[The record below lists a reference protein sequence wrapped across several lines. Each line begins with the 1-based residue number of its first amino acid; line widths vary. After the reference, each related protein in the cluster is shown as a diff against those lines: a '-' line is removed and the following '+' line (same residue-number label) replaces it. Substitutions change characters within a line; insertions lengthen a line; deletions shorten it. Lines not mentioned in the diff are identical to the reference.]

1 MVSALLAS
9 FFFGF
14 NAFVAA
20 SCLASN
26 TTYTNPILP
35 GFHPDPSCIFVKEWD
50 DTFFCASSSFEAFP
64 GIPIHASKDL
74 QNWKLI
80 GNVLNRPE
88 QLPDLAFTNR
98 STSGIWAPA
107 IRYHDDTFW
116 LVTTLV
122 FDNKTQNDSSRWD
135 NIIFKTQDP
144 YDQSSWSIPV
154 HFPFQ
159 GYDTSPSWDDDGK
172 TYMTGSHAYR
182 VSFGIW
188 QKTIDLETGKLG
200 PEPWIDLWN
209 GTGGTAPEGPHIYK
223 KDGWYYLMIAEGG
236 TGLTHEETMARSRNI
251 DGPYTPYSNNPVLT
265 NANTTQ
271 YFQTVGHA
279 DLFQDADGNW
289 WGVALST
296 RSGPDYITYPMG
308 RATVLTPVS
317 WPEGDYPHFDPVRGT
332 QSGPFLPVNSN
343 IPGQGQYV
351 DDDDHITFA
360 PGTSLPLHFVHWR
373 FPDPSAYV
381 ISAPG
386 HLNTLQLSPSLL
398 NLTGHDG
405 IYTGGEPQTL
415 LARRQTDTLFTFSVN
430 LEFTPTTMNEEAGV
444 TVFLTQDHHME
455 LGLVLLSNNGT
466 STPTLRFRA
475 KSNIPVPQDILFP
488 LPANWTNILHMEIK
502 ASNLTHYTFS
512 AGPAGKMS
520 LMQTIAY
527 APASLVS
534 YGFTGTLLGVYN
546 TLNGGEHKNGTKAWV
561 KNWKYQGQGQFL
573 D

>member
-50 DTFFCASSSFEAFP
+50 NTFFCASSSFEAFP

-107 IRYHDDTFW
+107 IRYHDDAFW

-122 FDNKTQNDSSRWD
+122 FDNKTQIDSSRWD
-135 NIIFKTQDP
+135 KR
-144 YDQSSWSIPV
+144 SIP
-154 HFPFQ
+154 
-159 GYDTSPSWDDDGK
+159 
-172 TYMTGSHAYR
+172 
-182 VSFGIW
+182 
-188 QKTIDLETGKLG
+188 
-200 PEPWIDLWN
+200 
-209 GTGGTAPEGPHIYK
+209 
-223 KDGWYYLMIAEGG
+223 
-236 TGLTHEETMARSRNI
+236 
-251 DGPYTPYSNNPVLT
+251 
-265 NANTTQ
+265 
-271 YFQTVGHA
+271 
-279 DLFQDADGNW
+279 
-289 WGVALST
+289 
-296 RSGPDYITYPMG
+296 
-308 RATVLTPVS
+308 
-317 WPEGDYPHFDPVRGT
+317 
-332 QSGPFLPVNSN
+332 
-343 IPGQGQYV
+343 
-351 DDDDHITFA
+351 
-360 PGTSLPLHFVHWR
+360 
-373 FPDPSAYV
+373 YV

-415 LARRQTDTLFTFSVN
+415 LARRQTDTLFTFSVD

-475 KSNIPVPQDILFP
+475 KSNVPVPQDVLFP
-488 LPANWTNILHMEIK
+488 VPANWTSDLHMEIK
-502 ASNLTHYTFS
+502 VFNLTHYAFS

-527 APASLVS
+527 ASASLVS
-534 YGFTGTLLGVYN
+534 YGFTGTLVGVYN
-546 TLNGGEHKNGTKAWV
+546 TLNGGGQGNGTKAYIS
-561 KNWKYQGQGQFL
+561 NWNYQGQGQFL